1 MTPISTP
8 LLGPFG
14 WPKLEGTQL
23 PLPSNA
29 GVYLM
34 TIEHK
39 DGYLPFGVGITR
51 RPMRQRF
58 IEHTRSFKSGNY
70 NILDVMSAHAGIR
83 KVVWKGWGWTAD
95 KKTDFELRKEEII
108 SLALNQLRSTRIF
121 IIDISN
127 PPRVLERLESALVN
141 TFHQAGNKLVDKGM
155 LLMQRKENEA
165 PVLLA
170 FESRSLIYGLP
181 SNLIV

>member
-1 MTPISTP
+1 
-8 LLGPFG
+8 
-14 WPKLEGTQL
+14 
-23 PLPSNA
+23 
-29 GVYLM
+29 
-34 TIEHK
+34 
-39 DGYLPFGVGITR
+39 
-51 RPMRQRF
+51 
-58 IEHTRSFKSGNY
+58 
-70 NILDVMSAHAGIR
+70 MSAHAGIR

-141 TFHQAGNKLVDKGM
+141 TFHQAGNELVDKGM